1 MDATNLS
8 QLKALSA
15 TIGTS
20 GAVTNAFVAYDS
32 TAKDKVS
39 LGGGTNGTT
48 LSNVAAGKATM
59 DAVNVGQLT
68 AAGLSFNTTGGVT
81 NSFVAYDAGTKASIT
96 LANGTAST
104 QIHNLAA
111 GTADTDAVNLK

>member
-1 MDATNLS
+1 MRKPVFTRASRVLERSARVASRAVHSRHDGRALLGRGGDRGRPGVGEVRARRRSHAGAGEGHSGNLAAGTADMDATNLS

-48 LSNVAAGKATM
+48 LS
-59 DAVNVGQLT
+59 
-68 AAGLSFNTTGGVT
+68 
-81 NSFVAYDAGTKASIT
+81 
-96 LANGTAST
+96 
-104 QIHNLAA
+104 
-111 GTADTDAVNLK
+111 